1 MRTRFKQTSSLAE
14 VCCYLSVLF
23 AVYVAQDP
31 RSIRKCNGKG
41 GIVKVAIMLV
51 VFTTSKRKAVVW
63 ACETDDLEKEKMYN
77 ITIVQSGFRQTN

>member
-1 MRTRFKQTSSLAE
+1 MTKKIRLYQPFGDLGCQRP
-14 VCCYLSVLF
+14 
-23 AVYVAQDP
+23 AQDP